1 MASSSD
7 ETKIS
12 LQVGSELRIKNNGD
26 IVIDNPELE
35 LAADDR
41 AAEAVLIYRFDATAG
56 EHVLR
61 LLEPVADH
69 RERLHSDNRP
79 RIAHRSAPRESIL
92 LVIRESPCRPPTGG
106 RCCLSYRHARVG
118 FRLPCPGCE

>member
-1 MASSSD
+1 MPSSSN

-26 IVIDNPELE
+26 LVIDNPELE
-35 LAADDR
+35 LVADDR
-41 AAEAVLIYRFDATAG
+41 AADAVLIYRFDARAG

-69 RERLHSDNRP
+69 RHMKV
-79 RIAHRSAPRESIL
+79 HRRND
-92 LVIRESPCRPPTGG
+92 
-106 RCCLSYRHARVG
+106 
-118 FRLPCPGCE
+118 

>member
-1 MASSSD
+1 MASNSN
-7 ETKIS
+7 ETKVS

-26 IVIDNPELE
+26 IVIDNPGLE

-41 AAEAVLIYRFDATAG
+41 AADAVLVYRFDPKAG

-69 RERLHSDNRP
+69 RHMKV
-79 RIAHRSAPRESIL
+79 HRRDD
-92 LVIRESPCRPPTGG
+92 
-106 RCCLSYRHARVG
+106 
-118 FRLPCPGCE
+118 

>member
-1 MASSSD
+1 MASNSN

-12 LQVGSELRIKNNGD
+12 LQVGSALRIKNNGD

-41 AAEAVLIYRFDATAG
+41 DAAAVLVYRFDAKAG
-56 EHVLR
+56 EHLLR

-69 RERLHSDNRP
+69 RHMKV
-79 RIAHRSAPRESIL
+79 HRRDD
-92 LVIRESPCRPPTGG
+92 
-106 RCCLSYRHARVG
+106 
-118 FRLPCPGCE
+118 